1 MWTVP
6 VDLEGRLVCVDF
18 IKQNAVLLAP
28 WSENVEPKSTR
39 LILEAAIPVGNQ
51 PRQECFHLPLR
62 NLKGSDDRKLSH
74 SVVPHKCLAS

>member
-6 VDLEGRLVCVDF
+6 VDLEGRIVRVDLLE
-18 IKQNAVLLAP
+18 QNAVLLAP

-51 PRQECFHLPLR
+51 QGQECFHLPLH
-62 NLKGSDDRKLSH
+62 NLEGSDDRKLSH
-74 SVVPHKCLAS
+74 SVVPRECLAS